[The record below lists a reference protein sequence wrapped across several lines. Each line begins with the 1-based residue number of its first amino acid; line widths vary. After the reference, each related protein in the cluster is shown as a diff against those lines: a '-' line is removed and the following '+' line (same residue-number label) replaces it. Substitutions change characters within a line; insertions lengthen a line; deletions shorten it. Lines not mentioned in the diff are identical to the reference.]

1 MKILK
6 WMLGMV
12 CLCGMISCNDEEGRD
27 DTILEMHRIT
37 EKYWY
42 CTNWANN
49 KDGYTTD
56 DLLEILKFG
65 EDGKL
70 WRMDFGGKVD
80 EVAGSWTSSN
90 NEIILK
96 YAAGGE
102 EKWNV
107 LHSGDNYLH
116 VKVNKGERNFTLEPR
131 YLQNLAADAFLI
143 QEISKT
149 EEIPLRVG
157 VEITGTNTVNIGGD
171 AEVILAK
178 DQIVPLVYKSRT
190 KSWNARDVIEA
201 NRLGLPGEERLVV
214 FYINAA
220 GNPVKF
226 SDYIYAGEV
235 PSKSFDAFQLNA
247 INKGQVLEVSWDAF
261 SQSGIYYRVEVLNG
275 DMDTSNPYF
284 VSVLYD
290 NIHALSITKDTKTNN
305 DLPNRMGELKNGM
318 NYVVRLSAIVLEP
331 GIDYNHKYSYTNI
344 QSVTFVKRAFVW
356 ED

>member
-6 WMLGMV
+6 WMLGML
-12 CLCGMISCNDEEGRD
+12 CLCGMISCSDDEGRD
-27 DTILEMHRIT
+27 DTILEMHRLT
-37 EKYWY
+37 GKYWY

-65 EDGKL
+65 EDRKL
-70 WRMDFGGKVD
+70 WKMDFSGKTD
-80 EVAGSWTSSN
+80 AVAGSWTSDK
-90 NEIILK
+90 NEITLT
-96 YAAGGE
+96 YAEGGE

-107 LHSGDNYLH
+107 LHSGDGYLN
-116 VKVNKGERNFTLEPR
+116 VKVNRGERNYTLEPR

-143 QEISKT
+143 QEVSKT
-149 EEIPLRVG
+149 EEVPLRLG
-157 VEITGTNTVNIGGD
+157 VEITGSNTVNIRD

-178 DQIVPLVYKSRT
+178 DQVVPMVYKSRT

-201 NRLGLPGEERLVV
+201 SRFGLPDTERMVV
-214 FYINAA
+214 FYINAG

-226 SDYIYAGEV
+226 SDKIYAGGV
-235 PSKSFDAFQLNA
+235 PKKSFDAFKLNA
-247 INKGQVLEVSWDAF
+247 INKGQTLEVSWDAF
-261 SQSGIYYRVEVLNG
+261 SETGIYYRVEVLNA

-284 VSVLYD
+284 VSVLYA
-290 NIHALSITKDTKTNN
+290 NINSLSITKDTKTNE

-331 GIDYNHKYSYTNI
+331 GIDYNHKFSYTNL
-344 QSVTFVKRAFVW
+344 QSVTYVKRAFVW

>member
-12 CLCGMISCNDEEGRD
+12 CLCGVISCNDEEGRD

-80 EVAGSWTSSN
+80 EVVGSWTSSN

-96 YAAGGE
+96 YVAGGE

-214 FYINAA
+214 FYISAA

-261 SQSGIYYRVEVLNG
+261 SQPGIYYRVEVLNG